1 MNSDA
6 LWTVLATILLAMML
20 LDHGSA
26 GYGVGEPFDGT
37 TTSTREEVMGGP
49 MPGTSTKGSMLLDV
63 GVADYGVMGTSDWT
77 TDSVRKGM
85 AGGQRL
91 ERQVKGM
98 YTDPQDDVAN

>member
-37 TTSTREEVMGGP
+37 TTFTQDEVMGGP
-49 MPGTSTKGSMLLDV
+49 VLGTSTKGMYIGDCIIQ
-63 GVADYGVMGTSDWT
+63 A
-77 TDSVRKGM
+77 DSVNTLT
-85 AGGQRL
+85 L
-91 ERQVKGM
+91 EVVEDFSQV
-98 YTDPQDDVAN
+98 DVSLDIA